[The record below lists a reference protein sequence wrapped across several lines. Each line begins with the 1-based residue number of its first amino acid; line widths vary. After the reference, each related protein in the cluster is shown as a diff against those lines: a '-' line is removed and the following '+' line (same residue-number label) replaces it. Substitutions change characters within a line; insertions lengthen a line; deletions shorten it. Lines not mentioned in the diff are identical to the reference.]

1 MKYMNIN
8 FQEGKTASRRDDLE
22 SLMYA
27 CINLLRMLIWK
38 NRESESMILHKGK
51 NFYTQQIPLWV
62 SQNLA
67 MVQALKFNEEP
78 DYEAFRA
85 NFSSLATEE

>member
-1 MKYMNIN
+1 
-8 FQEGKTASRRDDLE
+8 
-22 SLMYA
+22 
-27 CINLLRMLIWK
+27 MLVWK
-38 NRESESMILHKGK
+38 NRDSESMILHKRK
-51 NFYTQQIPLWV
+51 NFDTSNSPPWA

-67 MVQALKFNEEP
+67 MVALKFNEEP